1 MERHR
6 WKLIFFLVLWGFL
19 EQIWNFTFRTQQQN
33 NAFPSRDKILQGKF
47 WRNPACI
54 YILPMQ
60 PPRISHSFHWSDWLT
75 HPLPG
80 ICKLKAGSCHT
91 PARESASST
100 GAAPSRSRDQ
110 ALPKGA
116 ELHEPLHVPGET
128 ATCWW
133 RTSKLRIWIWEG
145 SGTCRSTSRSWWEPR
160 PVHRR
165 TWKSSELLLLFLH
178 QPHPCS
184 ACDVM
189 LYIKAWTEISWKP
202 KFCQREVEDQ
212 APQPWEKRD
221 CLPRGKNPGC
231 QHFTVKTTLH
241 FLLAILSCNYGN
253 YCN

>member
-1 MERHR
+1 
-6 WKLIFFLVLWGFL
+6 
-19 EQIWNFTFRTQQQN
+19 
-33 NAFPSRDKILQGKF
+33 
-47 WRNPACI
+47 
-54 YILPMQ
+54 MQ

-189 LYIKAWTEISWKP
+189 LYIKASKHELKSPENPNSANEKWRTKHPSPGRRGIAYLGEKIQGASISLWK
-202 KFCQREVEDQ
+202 
-212 APQPWEKRD
+212 
-221 CLPRGKNPGC
+221 
-231 QHFTVKTTLH
+231 LH
-241 FLLAILSCNYGN
+241 CISCWQFLAVIMETIAIRLF
-253 YCN
+253 